1 MSLGRSTAVMAAGTL
16 ASRLTGLVR
25 NVLFLQLSIGVLTDA
40 YSVAN
45 VSPNL
50 FYELVVGGVLSATL
64 VPLFVRLLAPADERN
79 NRTDRHVARDR
90 IGVSAVVTLAV
101 AVVLMMSLLLFF
113 AAPAFLG
120 LFAGGREWA
129 PGQREFAVSLLR
141 MFAPQVAIYG
151 GVTLSTALL
160 HSRGRFGIT
169 MAAPIINNVVV
180 SAMFL
185 WVRTRLGQFRG
196 PSGIIDLQAVRADSG
211 LMWALGWGTTAGV
224 LLMLVVTIP
233 ALQAADLGIRPIWRP
248 RHPAVAH
255 LLRLSSWTVGYV
267 IANQVALW
275 FVYRVAKRG
284 ADGDL
289 TAYTTANSVFFQL
302 PYGVIAVSV
311 MSGVQP
317 ILSRAFNARK
327 RAEFRRQLG
336 SSTRALIALMT
347 PAAAGYVLLA
357 KPISELVA
365 AHGGT
370 TVAKAQ
376 LIGKVLAALAPG
388 LPGFAVY
395 LLYMNALKAMLD
407 TRATF
412 EVNVLENAI
421 NIVVGAMFYRWF
433 GVVGLGGAFAVAY
446 LVSAVIAGFVVRR
459 RTAGIE
465 GGLLIMTVG
474 RVLVATGLMA
484 VAVIMSGRI
493 ISATILNDAGV
504 VNLNAPTQRT
514 GSLIIFVVLTSVIGV
529 CTYGAAARAVG
540 LSEIDPLMRRIVGL
554 FSRFS
559 QARHS
564 RT

>member
-1 MSLGRSTAVMAAGTL
+1 
-16 ASRLTGLVR
+16 
-25 NVLFLQLSIGVLTDA
+25 
-40 YSVAN
+40 
-45 VSPNL
+45 
-50 FYELVVGGVLSATL
+50 
-64 VPLFVRLLAPADERN
+64 
-79 NRTDRHVARDR
+79 
-90 IGVSAVVTLAV
+90 
-101 AVVLMMSLLLFF
+101 
-113 AAPAFLG
+113 
-120 LFAGGREWA
+120 
-129 PGQREFAVSLLR
+129 
-141 MFAPQVAIYG
+141 
-151 GVTLSTALL
+151 
-160 HSRGRFGIT
+160 
-169 MAAPIINNVVV
+169 V

-185 WVRTRLGQFRG
+185 WVRSRLGQFRG
-196 PSGIIDLQAVRADSG
+196 AGGIIDLQAVRADSG

-224 LLMLVVTIP
+224 LLMLLVTIP
-233 ALQAADLGIRPIWRP
+233 ALRAADLGIRPIWMP

-275 FVYRVAKRG
+275 FVYRAAKRG

-302 PYGVIAVSV
+302 PYGVIAVSI

-347 PAAAGYVLLA
+347 PAAVGYVLLA
-357 KPISELVA
+357 KPLSELVA

-370 TVAKAQ
+370 TVAKAH

-421 NIVVGAMFYRWF
+421 NIVVGAVFYRWF

-446 LVSAVIAGFVVRR
+446 LVSAVIAGVVVRR

-465 GGLLIMTVG
+465 GSLLMMTVG
-474 RVLVATGLMA
+474 RVLVATGVMA
-484 VAVIMSGRI
+484 VAVIVSGQV
-493 ISATILNDAGV
+493 ISATILNEANV
-504 VNLNAPTQRT
+504 VNLDAPTQRT
-514 GSLIIFVVLTSVIGV
+514 GSLLVFVALTSIIGLF
-529 CTYGAAARAVG
+529 TYGAAARAVG
-540 LSEIDPLMRRIVGL
+540 MTEIDPLVRRIGALLV
-554 FSRFS
+554 RVTRV
-559 QARHS
+559 RHS
-564 RT
+564 RV